1 MARGA
6 RKGKRPAP
14 DGGIYLIAQTLDRGL
29 YQLLR
34 YQSDGQLTVLLEN
47 GDKSLYQLWA
57 GNDKLV
63 AQTDN
68 GDARLSLIF
77 DLRSSDVRYRQPL
90 EYRYNGRDDARQTV
104 IEPESHYGDD
114 GSPTALLRPL
124 SFHHAVNMKNL
135 PCCWLW
141 RRRRRIAGAVVGPAA
156 HRHPAHGG
164 AGATLLPA
172 AAARDRRSPGG
183 YLLASALAVYPVACA
198 LMLIGMAIQT
208 SRASGR
214 KIVGINAAT

>member
-6 RKGKRPAP
+6 RKGKRPGP

-114 GSPTALLRPL
+114 GEPPTALLRPL

-135 PCCWLW
+135 PCC
-141 RRRRRIAGAVVGPAA
+141 
-156 HRHPAHGG
+156 
-164 AGATLLPA
+164 
-172 AAARDRRSPGG
+172 
-183 YLLASALAVYPVACA
+183 
-198 LMLIGMAIQT
+198 
-208 SRASGR
+208 
-214 KIVGINAAT
+214 